1 MPDWPW
7 TTLLAA
13 AVAVML
19 AYTVYGLTGFGA
31 AIVAIPL
38 LAQVL
43 PLRFAVPMMLLFDL
57 VAGLLLGLKNRRNVD
72 RRELLRLVPFLLVGM
87 VAGVVLL
94 ARAPERGLL
103 AVLGL
108 FAVLYSGWNLLRKA
122 TTAPIAPGWAVP
134 AGLVGGAFT
143 SMYGT
148 GGPIYAS
155 YLARRV
161 SDKDVLRASVAALIF
176 GAGWLRLAM
185 FTAGGFYAQ
194 SGLLVLAAVLLPAAL
209 TGYFIGSRL
218 HARLSGPQ
226 AFKAVWLLV
235 CAAGLG
241 LLWRVVAPVVA
252 PVVG

>member
-1 MPDWPW
+1 MLDLPW
-7 TTLLAA
+7 TTLLAVAA
-13 AVAVML
+13 AVTL

-38 LAQVL
+38 LAQFL

-57 VAGLLLGLKNRRNVD
+57 VAGLLLGLKNRRSIE
-72 RRELLRLVPFLLVGM
+72 RRELLRLVPYLLVGM
-87 VAGVVLL
+87 AVGVYLL
-94 ARAPERGLL
+94 ARAPERWLL

-108 FAVLYSGWNLLRKA
+108 FAVLYASWNLLRQQ
-122 TTAPIAPGWAVP
+122 TTAPVAPGWAVP
-134 AGLVGGAFT
+134 AGLFGGAFT
-143 SMYGT
+143 AMYGT

-161 SDKDVLRASVAALIF
+161 TDKDVLRASVAALIF

-185 FTAGGFYAQ
+185 FTASGFYAQ
-194 SGLLVLAAVLLPAAL
+194 QGLLMLAAVLMPAAVL
-209 TGYFIGSRL
+209 GYFIGSRL

-235 CAAGLG
+235 SAAGVG
-241 LLWRVVAPVVA
+241 LLWRVATMA
-252 PVVG
+252 